1 MYSLVIVIYQL
12 SSNIK
17 AVYKA
22 TRLSVVKDTWPPEQ
36 PNKFTPLVLLHHE
49 DEHSMEHVTA
59 INKALNTGAIDDV
72 ISATSFEP
80 LVKRPRLYGHDKL
93 AEVLKASKTT
103 TDVSQILA
111 PLEINNKPQTIL
123 IEGAPGIGKT
133 ILLKHIAFGWAE
145 QGMLQTY
152 ELVLLVH
159 LRDPTVQKMSSLKEL
174 FQYFCKHN
182 MEGDEVAICIKH
194 ISSNQG
200 KTLTFLLDSYDEL
213 PKEVRDNSLI
223 ADILNR
229 QVLPDCSLVVSSRP
243 HASVLLRKQAT
254 LRVDILGFTEQQRK
268 HYIEHSLNDQ
278 SQIKQLTTYLEQH
291 IIISSLCYV
300 PFNIV
305 LLLFLYKQGVTLQN
319 NATQLYNIFICLTIR
334 RHLSKHGITTKQPIT
349 DINNLPEPYG
359 QFIQQLSKLCLHA
372 INNNQLIFTLD
383 QIKQWCPQVE
393 SIPGAL
399 NAFGLLQA
407 IEHVSIFQTT
417 TTFNF
422 LHLSVQEFLAAN
434 HVTTLTPDEEFAILN
449 EYFWTDSHT
458 NLFTMYLTLTKGQRS
473 SFRKFLSG
481 GDDTIAIHSKFFD
494 DQLKSVQLYRCFHE
508 SSDDDHVCRTI
519 ERKFSNG
526 IIDFSYTTLSTN
538 DIENIATLLACS
550 SIKQWKKLNLMRCH
564 IRDAGLHIIH
574 RTITSSLA
582 SSITIEVLWLYEND
596 LSSSSDGCLADIVIT
611 CGVKALYIS
620 YNETSRQTE
629 EFFPTILS
637 PSSSMIESLYIAG
650 IQLSNT
656 AAILIFTLLKEKKTK
671 LKELEMAKND
681 VTDDAC
687 DVIAETL
694 QVNGTLEYL
703 NIHGNEISKEAMLLI
718 INSLRHNNT
727 LTRLNIPEDYA
738 EGDEKQILQ
747 LCDIVNEERKRRGC
761 QAKLNVTFSDIYK
774 V

>member
-1 MYSLVIVIYQL
+1 MYSLVIVVYQL

-22 TRLSVVKDTWPPEQ
+22 TRFSVAKDTWPPEQ
-36 PNKFTPLVLLHHE
+36 PNEFTPLVLLHHE
-49 DEHSMEHVTA
+49 DEQSMEHVTA

-80 LVKRPRLYGHDKL
+80 LVKRPRLYGHDEL
-93 AEVLKASKTT
+93 GGVLKASKTT

-111 PLEINNKPQTIL
+111 PLEINDKPQTIL

-133 ILLKHIAFGWAE
+133 ILLKHIAFSWAE
-145 QGMLQTY
+145 QGMLEIY

-159 LRDPTVQKMSSLKEL
+159 LRDPTVQKMSNPEQL
-174 FQYFCKHN
+174 FQYFCKPF
-182 MEGDEVAICIKH
+182 GSKASSVAVTC
-194 ISSNQG
+194 SLYFLGNNG
-200 KTLTFLLDSYDEL
+200 KTLTLLLDGYDEL

-229 QVLPDCSLVVSSRP
+229 QVLPDCGLVVSSRP
-243 HASVLLRKQAT
+243 HASVLLRKQAI

-305 LLLFLYKQGVTLQN
+305 LLLFLYKQGVTLPN

-334 RHLSKHGITTKQPIT
+334 RHLTKHGITTKQPIT

-449 EYFWTDSHT
+449 EYFWTDSHI
-458 NLFTMYLTLTKGQRS
+458 NLFTIYLTLTKGQRS
-473 SFRKFLSG
+473 SFRKFLSV
-481 GDDTIAIHSKFFD
+481 GDDTIAIHTKFFD
-494 DQLKSVQLYRCFHE
+494 DRLKCIQLYRCFNE
-508 SSDDDHVCRTI
+508 ASGDDHVCRTI

-526 IIDFSYTTLSTN
+526 IINFSFTTLSTN
-538 DIENIATLLACS
+538 DIENIATLLSCS
-550 SIKQWKKLNLMRCH
+550 SIKQWKMLDLIGCH

-582 SSITIEVLWLYEND
+582 SSITTEELWLYSDD

-611 CGVKALYIS
+611 CGVKLLGIS
-620 YNETSRQTE
+620 YNKTIGQTE

-637 PSSSMIESLYIAG
+637 PSSSMIETLYIAG
-650 IQLSNT
+650 IHLSNT
-656 AAILIFTLLKEKKTK
+656 AAILIFTLLKEKMTK
-671 LKELEMAKND
+671 LKKLIMADND
-681 VTDDAC
+681 VTDDAG
-687 DVIAETL
+687 DVIAVTL
-694 QVNGTLEYL
+694 QVNSTLEHL
-703 NIHGNEISKEAMLLI
+703 NIHGNEISKEAILPI
-718 INSLRHNNT
+718 IKSLRHNNT
-727 LTRLNIPEDYA
+727 LTLLNIPSDYS
-738 EGDEKQILQ
+738 EGDKKQILQ

-761 QAKLNVTFSDIYK
+761 QAKLNVKFSPY
-774 V
+774 

>member
-1 MYSLVIVIYQL
+1 MIVVYQL

-17 AVYKA
+17 AIYKA
-22 TRLSVVKDTWPPEQ
+22 TRFSVAKDMWPPEQ
-36 PNKFTPLVLLHHE
+36 PKEFTPLVLLHHE
-49 DEHSMEHVTA
+49 HEQSMEHVTA
-59 INKALNTGAIDDV
+59 ITKALNTGAISDV
-72 ISATSFEP
+72 ISATSGNP
-80 LVKRPRLYGHDKL
+80 LAIQPSLHHHDKL
-93 AEVLKASKTT
+93 GEALKASKTT

-111 PLEINNKPQTIL
+111 PLEINDKPQTIL

-133 ILLKHIAFGWAE
+133 ILLKHIAFSWAE
-145 QGMLQTY
+145 QGILKKY

-182 MEGDEVAICIKH
+182 MEGDEVAICIKY

-200 KTLTFLLDSYDEL
+200 KTLTLLLDGYDEL
-213 PKEVRDNSLI
+213 PEEVRDNSLI

-229 QVLPDCSLVVSSRP
+229 QVLPDCGLVVSSRP

-305 LLLFLYKQGVTLQN
+305 LLLFLCKHGVTLPN

-422 LHLSVQEFLAAN
+422 LHLSIQEFLAAN

-458 NLFTMYLTLTKGQRS
+458 NLFTIYLTLTKGQRS

-494 DQLKSVQLYRCFHE
+494 DQLKGVQLYRCFHE
-508 SSDDDHVCRTI
+508 ASGDNHVCRTI
-519 ERKFSNG
+519 ERKFSDG
-526 IIDFSYTTLSTN
+526 IIYFSLTTLSTN
-538 DIENIATLLACS
+538 DIENIATLLSCS
-550 SIKQWKKLNLMRCH
+550 SIKQWEELNLMNCH

-574 RTITSSLA
+574 RTIISSLA
-582 SSITIEVLWLYEND
+582 SSITIQELWLYSND

-611 CGVKALYIS
+611 CGVKWLDIS
-620 YNETSRQTE
+620 YNKTIGQTE

-637 PSSSMIESLYIAG
+637 PSSSMIEILYIDG

-656 AAILIFTLLKEKKTK
+656 AAILIFTILKEKLKK
-671 LKELEMAKND
+671 LNMADND
-681 VTDDAC
+681 VTDNDAC

-694 QVNGTLEYL
+694 QVNSTLEYL
-703 NIHGNEISKEAMLLI
+703 NIHGNEISKEAILLI

-727 LTRLNIPEDYA
+727 LTQLNIPSDYS
-738 EGDEKQILQ
+738 EGDKKQILQ

-761 QAKLNVTFSDIYK
+761 QAKLNVEFSLIL
-774 V
+774 

>member
-1 MYSLVIVIYQL
+1 MIVVYQL

-17 AVYKA
+17 AIYKA
-22 TRLSVVKDTWPPEQ
+22 TRFSVAKDTWPPEQ
-36 PNKFTPLVLLHHE
+36 PKEFTPLVLLHHE
-49 DEHSMEHVTA
+49 HEQSMEHVTA
-59 INKALNTGAIDDV
+59 ITKALNTGAISDV
-72 ISATSFEP
+72 ISATSGDP
-80 LVKRPRLYGHDKL
+80 LAIQPSLHHHDKL
-93 AEVLKASKTT
+93 GEALKASKTT

-111 PLEINNKPQTIL
+111 PLEINDKPQTIL

-133 ILLKHIAFGWAE
+133 ILLKHIAFSWAE
-145 QGMLQTY
+145 QGMLEIY

-159 LRDPTVQKMSSLKEL
+159 LRDPTVQKMSNPEQL
-174 FQYFCKHN
+174 FQYFCKPF
-182 MEGDEVAICIKH
+182 GSKASSVAVTC
-194 ISSNQG
+194 SQYFLGNNG
-200 KTLTFLLDSYDEL
+200 KTLTLLLDGYDEL
-213 PKEVRDNSLI
+213 PDKVRDNSLI

-229 QVLPDCSLVVSSRP
+229 QVLPDCGLVVSSRP
-243 HASVLLRKQAT
+243 HASVLLRNQAT

-305 LLLFLYKQGVTLQN
+305 LLLFLYKQGVTLPN

-334 RHLSKHGITTKQPIT
+334 RHLSKQGITTKQPIT

-458 NLFTMYLTLTKGQRS
+458 NLFTIYLTLTKGQRS
-473 SFRKFLSG
+473 CFRKFLSG
-481 GDDTIAIHSKFFD
+481 GDDTIAIHSKFFND
-494 DQLKSVQLYRCFHE
+494 RFKCIQLYRCFNE
-508 SSDDDHVCRTI
+508 ASGDDHVCRTI
-519 ERKFSNG
+519 ETKFSNG
-526 IIDFSYTTLSTN
+526 IISFSFTKLSTN
-538 DIENIATLLACS
+538 DIENIATLLSCS
-550 SIKQWKKLNLMRCH
+550 SIKQWKMLNLVDCY

-574 RTITSSLA
+574 RTITSSLT
-582 SSITIEVLWLYEND
+582 STITIEQLWLHYND

-611 CGVKALYIS
+611 CGVKVLGIS
-620 YNETSRQTE
+620 YNKTIGQTE

-637 PSSSMIESLYIAG
+637 PSSSMIERLHIYG

-656 AAILIFTLLKEKKTK
+656 AAILIFTLLKEKMTK
-671 LKELEMAKND
+671 LKELDMANND

-694 QVNGTLEYL
+694 QVNSTLEDL
-703 NIHGNEISKEAMLLI
+703 NIHGNEISKEAILRI

-727 LTRLNIPEDYA
+727 LTQLNIPRDYS
-738 EGDEKQILQ
+738 EGDKKQILQ
-747 LCDIVNEERKRRGC
+747 LCDIVNEE
-761 QAKLNVTFSDIYK
+761 NVAGVKQS
-774 V
+774 

>member
-1 MYSLVIVIYQL
+1 MYSLVIVVYQL

-22 TRLSVVKDTWPPEQ
+22 RRFSVAKDTWPPEQ
-36 PNKFTPLVLLHHE
+36 PKEFTPLVLLHHE
-49 DEHSMEHVTA
+49 HEQSMEHVTA
-59 INKALNTGAIDDV
+59 ITKALNTGAISDV
-72 ISATSFEP
+72 ISATSGEP
-80 LVKRPRLYGHDKL
+80 LAIQPSLHHHDKL
-93 AEVLKASKTT
+93 GEALKASKTT

-111 PLEINNKPQTIL
+111 PLEINDKPQTIL

-133 ILLKHIAFGWAE
+133 ILLKHIAFSWAE
-145 QGMLQTY
+145 QGMLRKY

-200 KTLTFLLDSYDEL
+200 KTLTLLLDGYDEL
-213 PKEVRDNSLI
+213 PEEVRDNSLI

-229 QVLPDCSLVVSSRP
+229 QVLPDCGLVVSSRP

-300 PFNIV
+300 PFNIA
-305 LLLFLYKQGVTLQN
+305 LLLFLYKQGVTLPN

-359 QFIQQLSKLCLHA
+359 KFIQQLSKLCLHA

-473 SFRKFLSG
+473 SFRKFLTG
-481 GDDTIAIHSKFFD
+481 GDDTITIHNKFLEGK
-494 DQLKSVQLYRCFHE
+494 LKCIQLYRCFNE
-508 SSDDDHVCRTI
+508 ASGDDHVCRTI
-519 ERKFSNG
+519 ERKFSDG
-526 IIDFSYTTLSTN
+526 TIFFPLTALSTN
-538 DIENIATLLACS
+538 DIENIATLLSCS
-550 SIKQWKKLNLMRCH
+550 SIKQWKGLYLMACH

-582 SSITIEVLWLYEND
+582 SSITIEKLWLHSNN
-596 LSSSSDGCLADIVIT
+596 LSSSSDGCLVDIVIT
-611 CGVKALYIS
+611 CGVKWLAIS
-620 YNETSRQTE
+620 KNKTIGQTE

-637 PSSSMIESLYIAG
+637 PSSSMIETLDIAG

-656 AAILIFTLLKEKKTK
+656 AAILIFTLLQEKKTK
-671 LKELEMAKND
+671 LKWLCMFDND

-687 DVIAETL
+687 DVISETL
-694 QVNGTLEYL
+694 QVNSTLENL
-703 NIHGNEISKEAMLLI
+703 NIHGNEISKEAILLI

-727 LTRLNIPEDYA
+727 LTQLNIPSDYS
-738 EGDEKQILQ
+738 EGDKKQILQ
-747 LCDIVNEERKRRGC
+747 LRDIVNEERKRHGC
-761 QAKLNVTFSDIYK
+761 QAKLNVEFSYYY
-774 V
+774 

>member
-1 MYSLVIVIYQL
+1 MIVVYQL

-17 AVYKA
+17 AIYKA
-22 TRLSVVKDTWPPEQ
+22 TRFSVAKDTWPPEQ
-36 PNKFTPLVLLHHE
+36 PKEFTPLVLLHHE
-49 DEHSMEHVTA
+49 HEQSMEHVTA
-59 INKALNTGAIDDV
+59 RTKAINTGAISDVVSETCDDP
-72 ISATSFEP
+72 SLKQPSLHHP
-80 LVKRPRLYGHDKL
+80 DKL
-93 AEVLKASKTT
+93 GEALKASKTT

-111 PLEINNKPQTIL
+111 PLEINDESQTILIEGAPGIGKTIL

-133 ILLKHIAFGWAE
+133 ILLKHIAFSWAE
-145 QGMLQTY
+145 QGILRKYQ
-152 ELVLLVH
+152 LVLLVH
-159 LRDPTVQKMSSLKEL
+159 LRDPTIQKMSNPEQL
-174 FQYFCKHN
+174 FQYFCKPF
-182 MEGDEVAICIKH
+182 GSKT
-194 ISSNQG
+194 SSIAVTCSEYFLGNNG
-200 KTLTFLLDSYDEL
+200 KTLTFLLDGYDEL
-213 PKEVRDNSLI
+213 PEEVRDNSLI

-229 QVLPDCSLVVSSRP
+229 QVLPDCGLVVSSRP

-254 LRVDILGFTEQQRK
+254 LQVDILGFTEQQRK

-278 SQIKQLTTYLEQH
+278 SQIKQLITYLEQH

-305 LLLFLYKQGVTLQN
+305 LLLFLYKQGVTLPN

-334 RHLSKHGITTKQPIT
+334 RHLNKHGITTKQPIT

-359 QFIQQLSKLCLHA
+359 KFIQQLSKLSLHA

-434 HVTTLTPDEEFAILN
+434 HVTTLTPDEEFVILN

-458 NLFTMYLTLTKGQRS
+458 NLFTIYLSITQGQRS
-473 SFRKFLSG
+473 CFRKFLSG

-494 DQLKSVQLYRCFHE
+494 DRLKCIQLYRCFSE
-508 SSDDDHVCRTI
+508 ASGDDQVCRTI

-526 IIDFSYTTLSTN
+526 IIDFFYTTLSTN
-538 DIENIATLLACS
+538 DIENIATLLSCS
-550 SIKQWKKLNLMRCH
+550 SIKQWKELNLTGCH

-574 RTITSSLA
+574 RAIT
-582 SSITIEVLWLYEND
+582 SSITIEELWLSSND

-611 CGVKALYIS
+611 CGVKVLYIS
-620 YNETSRQTE
+620 NNKTIGQTE
-629 EFFPTILS
+629 DFFPTILS
-637 PSSSMIESLYIAG
+637 PSSS
-650 IQLSNT
+650 
-656 AAILIFTLLKEKKTK
+656 TLLKQKMTK
-671 LKELEMAKND
+671 LKELHMAYND

-687 DVIAETL
+687 DVIAQTL
-694 QVNGTLEYL
+694 QVNSTLGYL
-703 NIHGNEISKEAMLLI
+703 NIHGNKISKEAILLI
-718 INSLRHNNT
+718 IKSLRHNNT
-727 LTRLNIPEDYA
+727 LTQLNIPRDYSED
-738 EGDEKQILQ
+738 DKKLILQ
-747 LCDIVNEERKRRGC
+747 RCDIVNEERERRWC
-761 QAKLNVTFSDIYK
+761 QAKLNVEFN
-774 V
+774 VF